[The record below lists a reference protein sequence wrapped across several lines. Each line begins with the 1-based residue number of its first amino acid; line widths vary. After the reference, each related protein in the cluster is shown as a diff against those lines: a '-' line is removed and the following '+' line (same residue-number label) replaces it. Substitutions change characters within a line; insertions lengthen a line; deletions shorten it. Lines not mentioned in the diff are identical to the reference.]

1 METTQNLTL
10 NEPIGETR
18 LDRGVQNVI
27 GKGVDRYEGPL
38 KVTGK
43 ATYAY
48 EHKTGQRVAY
58 GYIVT
63 SGVGSG
69 KIKHIETMAA
79 LSTAGVLHVVT
90 DTKRGPR
97 ASADASDPA
106 PTPINGEITHFGQPV
121 AMVVAESYE
130 IARDAAKLVEIE
142 VEPREGHYSIFAER
156 EKAYDPGDG
165 VMPSTIKKGNF
176 DKAFQSAEVTF
187 DATYTTPSQNS
198 SAMEPHAAIAEW
210 TDGKLTLHGCY
221 QLVTQNVSQLA
232 KALGISTS
240 DVRIIVPYVGGGF
253 GSKLGIGPEAVF
265 SALAAREIGRP
276 VKVALTRQQVYQG
289 TSRRSDTIQR
299 LRLGATREGKITA
312 LAHDTVTTNT
322 PSDSFFE
329 PAGISTV
336 FLYAGENRQIT
347 HRKADVNILLSSSMR
362 APGEAVGM
370 LALENA
376 MDEMAEKLG
385 LDPIEFRRRNEPE
398 VDPQDG
404 LPFSSRRLVECME
417 RGAERFGWDKRSPKP
432 AARREGE
439 WWIGMG
445 MASASRKNQ
454 TQQSS
459 ARVTLQSNGTALIET
474 DMTDVGTG
482 TYTILQQIAGEMLG
496 LPLERIAVTLGDS
509 ALPSASGSG
518 GSWGANSSGSSVYAA
533 CEGIVDQLAKKLGV
547 SADDLTL
554 KDGTAIGA
562 NRQVPLQELLAGE
575 PIAVTG
581 TFKPGATSNNTHQAS
596 YGAHFCEVAV
606 NAVTGE
612 TRVRRLLTVA
622 TAGRILNHKTSTS
635 QCYGGQIFGIGT
647 ALTEEL
653 VVDERTGLMVNH
665 DLAEYHVPVNADVP
679 DLDVLI
685 LEDRDAAASPLA
697 GKGIGELAI
706 AGVGAAITNAIYNAC
721 GVRVRDYP
729 MTLDKVLAGL
739 PRETPEHRMAAE

>member
-1 METTQNLTL
+1 MDTTQNLTM
-10 NEPIGETR
+10 NKPVGETR

-38 KVTGK
+38 KVSGQ

-48 EHKTGQRVAY
+48 EHKVGKRVAY

-63 SGVGSG
+63 SGTGSG
-69 KIKHIETMAA
+69 KIKRIDAMAA
-79 LSTAGVLHVVT
+79 LSMAGVLHVVT
-90 DTKRGPR
+90 DTKTAPR
-97 ASADASDPA
+97 ASADPSDPA

-121 AMVVAESYE
+121 AMVVAETFE
-130 IARDAAKLVEIE
+130 IARDAARLVEIE
-142 VEPREGHYSIFAER
+142 VEPREGRYSIFQER
-156 EKAYDPGDG
+156 DKAIDPGQQT
-165 VMPSTIKKGNF
+165 MPSNTLKGDF
-176 DKAFQSAEVTF
+176 PKAFEEAEVTF
-187 DATYTTPSQNS
+187 DATYTTPSQSS

-221 QLVTQNVSQLA
+221 QLVSTNVKQLA
-232 KALGISTS
+232 KALGISTK

-253 GSKLGIGPEAVF
+253 GSKLGIGPESVF
-265 SALAAREIGRP
+265 ASMAAREIGRP
-276 VKVALTRQQVYQG
+276 VKVALTRQQVYQA

-299 LRLGATREGKITA
+299 VRIGTRRDGTITA
-312 LAHDTVTTNT
+312 LAHDTITSNT
-322 PSDSFFE
+322 PGDDFFE

-336 FLYAGENRQIT
+336 FLYAGENRQVT

-376 MDEMAEKLG
+376 MDEMAEKLD
-385 LDPIEFRRRNEPE
+385 LDPIEFRRRNEPKE
-398 VDPQDG
+398 DPQTG
-404 LPFSSRRLVECME
+404 LPFSSRRLVECMQV
-417 RGAERFGWDKRSPKP
+417 GAERFGWSKRNRKP
-432 AARREGE
+432 GTRREGE
-439 WWIGMG
+439 WFIGMG
-445 MASASRKNQ
+445 MASASRKNM

-459 ARVTLQSNGTALIET
+459 ARVTLLSNGTALIET
-474 DMTDVGTG
+474 DMTDIGTG

-496 LPLERIAVTLGDS
+496 LPLDKIAVTLGDS

-533 CEGIVDQLAKKLGV
+533 CEGIVEALAKKLGV
-547 SADDLTL
+547 SPDDLTL

-562 NRQVPLQELLAGE
+562 NRQVPLHELLAGE

-581 TFKPGATSNNTHQAS
+581 TFKPGSTSNDTHQAS

-622 TAGRILNHKTSTS
+622 TAGRILNEKTATS

-679 DLDVLI
+679 DLDVVI
-685 LEDRDAAASPLA
+685 LEDRDPAASPLA

-706 AGVGAAITNAIYNAC
+706 CGVGAAVTNAIYNAC

-739 PRETPEHRMAAE
+739 PRETAQRIAAE